1 MPQWHRQGA
10 GVGETEIETGTDRLG
25 NVDYRGKNGVNIKGI
40 DGRTLLQCMHNYMLI
55 GYFFSNIFQYTIN
68 LS

>member
-25 NVDYRGKNGVNIKGI
+25 NVDYRGENGVNIQGI
-40 DGRTLLQCMHNYMLI
+40 DGRALLQCMHNYC
-55 GYFFSNIFQYTIN
+55 
-68 LS
+68 